1 MEQSRDAEKASDTR
15 MTCLNS
21 MTWGGLV
28 DEFM

>member
-1 MEQSRDAEKASDTR
+1 MEQSRDAEKARDAR

-21 MTWGGLV
+21 MTWGKLV